1 MVRTKKK
8 KKEADASKQG
18 GGHVNFGT
26 YMLEY
31 YESINN
37 HTIKGYCDLG
47 V

>member
-26 YMLEY
+26 YIY
-31 YESINN
+31 IFG
-37 HTIKGYCDLG
+37 T
-47 V
+47 